1 MSEDQPTDKQDAG
14 EITSTRAPIP
24 KTRGLRKSSVAI
36 VVSCVGL
43 VILFALMEVFN
54 QADPSR
60 YRGEQ
65 EAKNAPPQSVTPE
78 AIMDLPSD
86 YSKIP
91 GKDDAPVVIQVGPNG
106 RDTIR
111 KDAQGSPLDEN
122 GKPILSTREQMRITG
137 LEDQKRYEDELER
150 EIRLSQL
157 REREKAFASAIFFP
171 PSTSPQPGSAGG
183 PRVGSNGNKDLI
195 EALKAQAEKP
205 PINPNEVIPQN
216 VRQNLQAEKALFSN
230 EQKEQEPYV
239 KNPFLKPISPYVVQ
253 AGTVIPGALLTA
265 INTDLP
271 GECTAVVTRNV
282 YDTPTGEHLLVPAG
296 ARLIG
301 IYNSLVSNG
310 QNRAQIAW
318 NRLIMPNGRS
328 ITLGNMPATDKKG
341 QAGLQDLVDYHWDR
355 ITLAVGITTGLAYA
369 GNLARDQDNPNSDR
383 DFIGDTVA
391 QESARVGQKIVER
404 ELDVQ
409 PTITIRSGW
418 PLRLMVNKDI
428 VLEPYIQ

>member
-1 MSEDQPTDKQDAG
+1 MQEPPTDKQDA
-14 EITSTRAPIP
+14 EPITSTRAPIP

-36 VVSCVGL
+36 VVACVGL
-43 VILFALMEVFN
+43 VILFALMEVFQ
-54 QADPSR
+54 QADPGRRS
-60 YRGEQ
+60 GED
-65 EAKNAPPQSVTPE
+65 EAKSAPSKNVTPDS
-78 AIMDLPSD
+78 IMDLPSD

-91 GKDDAPVVIQVGPNG
+91 GPEDAPIVIKVGPDG

-111 KDAQGSPLDEN
+111 KDAQGRPLDEN
-122 GKPILSTREQMRITG
+122 GRPILSTREQMRVRA
-137 LEDQKRYEDELER
+137 LEDQKRYEDDLQR
-150 EIRLSQL
+150 EIRRSQL

-171 PSTSPQPGSAGG
+171 PSTSAQPGAQGG
-183 PRVGSNGNKDLI
+183 AQMPGNNNTDLI
-195 EALKAQAEKP
+195 DALKAQAEQP

-216 VRQNLQAEKALFSN
+216 VRQNLQTEKILFSSS
-230 EQKEQEPYV
+230 QKDQEPYV
-239 KNPFLKPISPYVVQ
+239 QNPFLKPISPYVVQ

-271 GECTAVVTRNV
+271 GECMAVVTRNV
-282 YDTPTGEHLLVPAG
+282 YDTPTGDHLLVPAG

-301 IYNSLVSNG
+301 VYNSLVSNG

-318 NRLIMPNGRS
+318 NRLLMPNGRS
-328 ITLGNMPATDKKG
+328 ILLGNMPATDKKG

-418 PLRLMVNKDI
+418 PLRLMVNKDL